1 MKKINLYIDN
11 ITTMSLQDYL
21 GNYSRDIA
29 ARQQHQNDTDNAV
42 SERKATTLEEH
53 FQNAK
58 DAIEA
63 GGAELGG
70 AGAAFH
76 LGRKIYRQTLDR
88 RAKRT
93 ADAAG
98 RNNANAQ
105 QDGNTNPAANDSRVN
120 EESGGRSTAG
130 GEGEG
135 EGSIESNFQAL
146 RQRVGAA
153 SAEEAKDPTSAIDP
167 ESAAHG
173 GEEAPV
179 TETSNPASAEG
190 VNDRAAATQERVGGD
205 FDYGESRPFPEAPT
219 TSVANPTG
227 EPVTQAKPIE
237 SSPEFLQNQTH
248 TPLQS
253 TPDHAGSTANDA
265 PSARAAGV
273 TEPAPP
279 AAEAPE
285 GDVEQGARAFQT
297 RANQQIASN
306 TRNRIAADGKAAM
319 DTDGAASKISSKV
332 GGGLDDALSGVSD
345 ALDFLGPVGEIA
357 GVITGLVGLFE
368 GIGHKTAP
376 PTLGKAGEFAQQ
388 SAGGG
393 MDVKALTAQP
403 TGAATTAY

>member
-1 MKKINLYIDN
+1 
-11 ITTMSLQDYL
+11 MSLQDYL

-105 QDGNTNPAANDSRVN
+105 QNSAAADDARVN

-146 RQRVGAA
+146 RQRVGAT

-179 TETSNPASAEG
+179 TESSNPASAEG
-190 VNDRAAATQERVGGD
+190 INDRAAATQERVGG
-205 FDYGESRPFPEAPT
+205 EEERPFPEAE
-219 TSVANPTG
+219 TG
-227 EPVTQAKPIE
+227 PSRAGNVPQAKPIE
-237 SSPEFLQNQTH
+237 SSPDFLQNQTH
-248 TPLQS
+248 TPLQA
-253 TPDHAGSTANDA
+253 TPDHAGSGANDTGA
-265 PSARAAGV
+265 ARAAGV
-273 TEPAPP
+273 TEPAPAEP
-279 AAEAPE
+279 AE

-297 RANQQIASN
+297 RANGQVASN
-306 TRNRIAADGKAAM
+306 TRNRIAADGKASM
-319 DTDGAASKISSKV
+319 DTDGATDQITSKMS
-332 GGGLDDALSGVSD
+332 GGMDDALSGVSD

-368 GIGHKTAP
+368 GIGHKAPTA
-376 PTLGKAGEFAQQ
+376 TLGKAGEFAQQ
-388 SAGGG
+388 TAGGG